1 MIYKVFN
8 VWSID
13 VTSFNVN
20 GKLMSYCPGFN
31 MDCLTLLSL
40 LLMSSVCFISLPF
53 GLLKIS
59 DSQN

>member
-1 MIYKVFN
+1 MIKYLMFDRLMLQVLMF
-8 VWSID
+8 
-13 VTSFNVN
+13 N
-20 GKLMSYCPGFN
+20 GKLMSYCSGFN